1 MKTQKLYS
9 KLHSTDEFI
18 SYYKGACRSEL
29 KTKLKSIG
37 NTRDITKK
45 HERDAVQ
52 ALLA

>member
-18 SYYKGACRSEL
+18 NYYKGASRMEL
-29 KTKLKSIG
+29 NATLKSIG
-37 NTRDITKK
+37 NSRDITKK
-45 HERDAVQ
+45 HEKDAVR